1 MNLTFDSPYY
11 HSYIGSPS
19 LKLTCLGSNLGIS
32 DIVWIKYLLSNPE
45 DKKVIYT
52 DGNYIDEELAKKYS
66 VDTQPEKH
74 NNLVSTLTLFNIQE
88 TDILNGYE
96 CVCNI
101 YKRCTN
107 SNQAK
112 ANTSIIKIKLI
123 TSLLFYVILKFYSKH
138 NLFLLI

>member
-1 MNLTFDSPYY
+1 MNLTFDSLYY
-11 HSYIGSPS
+11 HSYVGSPS
-19 LKLTCLGSNLGIS
+19 LKLTCLGSNLGTS
-32 DIVWIKYLLSNPE
+32 DIVWMKYSLSNPE
-45 DKKVIYT
+45 DKKVIYS

-66 VDTQPEKH
+66 VDSRPDKH
-74 NNLVSTLTLFNIQE
+74 NSLVSTLTLFNIQE

-112 ANTSIIKIKLI
+112 ANTSIIKIKMM
-123 TSLLFYVILKFYSKH
+123 TSLA
-138 NLFLLI
+138 FLSNFKIFFRA